1 MKTGVKAFLVF
12 CLLVAV
18 SVVVF
23 VSVQA
28 GQFKVRTENE
38 VTVVTNGKKP
48 DPPKGA
54 ATKLILEE
62 IYTAGGGDSLEES
75 FAEIVALD
83 VSKDGTAYVLDMK
96 DNRVKVFDVRGK
108 FLRAFGKKGQGPGK
122 LNQPVGL
129 TITPENEILVEDVL
143 NQRLALFTLDG
154 KFLRHISTAKTL
166 GLSGIEMD
174 GRGLIVARSMGLGD
188 AGKMSIDV
196 KTYDKD
202 LNPKIKLAAVE
213 YSISLQSKINPYSA
227 MTLLYA
233 LDSQGR
239 LYLGSQK
246 GYEIKVLS
254 LEGRLL
260 KTIGRDYDPVAITK
274 EDKDG
279 MLKQLSN
286 VPGVN
291 IKDMIQFPKVFPPY
305 GNFVLADEGRL
316 LVRTYE
322 KGRAEKEYY
331 WDVFDAEGRFVAK
344 VPIAHEIRLWRD
356 GKVYFIV
363 ENEDGYKVLKCFR
376 ARWEK

>member
-1 MKTGVKAFLVF
+1 
-12 CLLVAV
+12 
-18 SVVVF
+18 
-23 VSVQA
+23 
-28 GQFKVRTENE
+28 
-38 VTVVTNGKKP
+38 
-48 DPPKGA
+48 
-54 ATKLILEE
+54 
-62 IYTAGGGDSLEES
+62 
-75 FAEIVALD
+75 
-83 VSKDGTAYVLDMK
+83 
-96 DNRVKVFDVRGK
+96 
-108 FLRAFGKKGQGPGK
+108 
-122 LNQPVGL
+122 
-129 TITPENEILVEDVL
+129 
-143 NQRLALFTLDG
+143 
-154 KFLRHISTAKTL
+154 
-166 GLSGIEMD
+166 
-174 GRGLIVARSMGLGD
+174 
-188 AGKMSIDV
+188 
-196 KTYDKD
+196 
-202 LNPKIKLAAVE
+202 
-213 YSISLQSKINPYSA
+213 
-227 MTLLYA
+227 LLYA